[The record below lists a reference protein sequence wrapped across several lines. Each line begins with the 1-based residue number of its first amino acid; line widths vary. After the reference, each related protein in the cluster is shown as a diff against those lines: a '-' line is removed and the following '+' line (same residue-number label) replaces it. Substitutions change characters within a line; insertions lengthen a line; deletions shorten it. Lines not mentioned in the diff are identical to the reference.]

1 MIFADF
7 FAEFFAYIIF
17 GVLYLHCINVI
28 YYLGAKARVSA
39 NVGLSAGLQARSGT
53 QGTLLQIIHFP
64 PD

>member
-39 NVGLSAGLQARSGT
+39 NVGLSAGLQARS
-53 QGTLLQIIHFP
+53 
-64 PD
+64 